1 MEYRELETILAEL
14 HRVKPDERGAFR
26 ARLRVLR
33 DIGVPAV
40 VKPGKGSKVTYQ
52 FMDLWETHLGLL
64 LARFGLPPVRVKFVL
79 EDRLTWYDMMRRQEK
94 QTTADIWANMMY
106 FRNNALDGPSVPLTL
121 IKPLEH
127 IFLDIKHTDKMETV
141 EAQVLGLINLSKMT
155 RECESAMPK
164 HIK

>member
-1 MEYRELETILAEL
+1 
-14 HRVKPDERGAFR
+14 
-26 ARLRVLR
+26 
-33 DIGVPAV
+33 
-40 VKPGKGSKVTYQ
+40 
-52 FMDLWETHLGLL
+52 
-64 LARFGLPPVRVKFVL
+64 
-79 EDRLTWYDMMRRQEK
+79 
-94 QTTADIWANMMY
+94 MMY
-106 FRNNALDGPSVPLTL
+106 FRNNALDGSSVPLTL